1 MFSGRNSEIR
11 YLNTYYER
19 EGSQILVL
27 YGQRNVGKTSLLF
40 EFTKDKPGY
49 YYRARSASER
59 EQRYQW
65 GKELQEEAEGEIFY
79 PTFTEIFELLPG
91 GEGKK
96 RVIVI
101 DEFQHIVKAG
111 NEFMR
116 ELRGFVKDEA
126 SGRNMVI
133 LCSSSIGWVE
143 NGMIP
148 RLGAAAYELSGFYKI
163 RELGFGTLM
172 DFFPGFSMKQCIEA
186 YAVLGGVPEF
196 WKHFND
202 KLDIKENICRYILNK
217 DAFLHEEGLRIVEEE
232 LRETGVY
239 NTILAAIASGKH
251 KLNDLYHHTE
261 FSRAKIS
268 VYLKNLME
276 LELVEKVFS
285 YDTEGKANTQKGI
298 YRISNHLVHFYFT
311 YLYPNLSELKRLG
324 AEEFYNRYI
333 EPDFVRYVSDY
344 FKLICKEYIEKWNK
358 KGELPIKADRIGEW
372 VGKMG
377 TIDFVARSE
386 ETGETILG
394 VCNWEK
400 PLMEYEE
407 YEKLLS
413 CAEKA
418 KLGTEYIYLFSRWRF
433 DAKLKQ
439 EAGCNPRLQ
448 LFGMDA
454 K

>member
-1 MFSGRNSEIR
+1 MFSGRNSELR
-11 YLNTYYER
+11 YLNTYYGR
-19 EGSQILVL
+19 KGSQILVL
-27 YGQRNVGKTSLLF
+27 YGEKNVGKTALLF
-40 EFTKDKPGY
+40 EFIKDKPGY

-65 GKELQEEAEGEIFY
+65 GKELKSEEAKEGWY
-79 PTFTEIFELLPG
+79 PTFTEILDLIPESG
-91 GEGKK
+91 GQK
-96 RVIVI
+96 RVIII
-101 DEFQHIVKAG
+101 DEFQYIVKAG
-111 NEFMR
+111 DEFMKQLGR
-116 ELRGFVKDEA
+116 FVKDEA
-126 SGRNMVI
+126 SGDVLAI

-148 RLGAAAYELSGFYKI
+148 RIGTAAYELSGFFKI
-163 RELGFGTLM
+163 RSLGFGTLM
-172 DFFPGFSMKQCIEA
+172 DFFPRFSMKQCIET
-186 YAVLGGVPEF
+186 YAVLGGIPEF
-196 WKHFND
+196 WKHFD
-202 KLDIKENICRYILNK
+202 DRIGIKENICRYILNK

-311 YLYPNLSELKRLG
+311 YLYPNLSELKRLTG
-324 AEEFYNRYI
+324 EEFYDRYI
-333 EPDFVRYVSDY
+333 APDFGRYVAVY
-344 FKLICKEYIEKWNK
+344 FKLVCKERMDRWNRA
-358 KGELPIKADRIGEW
+358 GELPVKVDRIGEW

-386 ETGETILG
+386 SGETVLG
-394 VCNWEK
+394 ICNWEK
-400 PLMEYEE
+400 PRMGYEE
-407 YEKLLS
+407 YENLLS

-418 KLGTEYIYLFSRWRF
+418 KLGTDHIFLFSGSNF
-433 DAKLKQ
+433 DGKLKQ
-439 EAGCNPRLQ
+439 EASRNPRLE

-454 K
+454 M